1 MTADNGCFDTGWFFE
16 VYQQLGEKN
25 FARLYKAAKYIAD
38 GSKHTRARKYADAAT
53 GKVDRDE
60 LEKVIEDKR
69 NKDLL
74 MSYGLIPMKDIQDSL
89 HRYEFL
95 QKFLK
100 ESKKFG
106 AQRRQSEAKAV
117 EYALKNMATTA
128 GYSDELRLTLAMET
142 ELVNSS
148 RKFFDG
154 VVIGD
159 YTAQIQVEPDGKSS
173 LVLMKK
179 GKTIKSVPAA
189 LKKDEAFIEIKEFA
203 AKLKSQYSRCV
214 AMFERAMEEEEVYS
228 LGELNGLCA
237 NPVTAGILNRL
248 VFVGAEAEEKDGSA
262 DGSVNG
268 NADLPA
274 DTRLLV
280 AHPSTLRKMGLL
292 AVYQRLFFE
301 KQKETGLKQPFKQV
315 FREFYV
321 KLEEE
326 KDALDSRMFA
336 GYQIQ
341 PKKTVAA
348 LKGRRWVADYDEGLQ
363 KIFFRQDITA
373 TIYALADWFS
383 PADTESPTLEFVS
396 FYDRKTHKQK
406 KLKEVPDILYSE
418 VMRDVDLAV
427 SVAHVGG
434 VDPET
439 SHSTIEMRRAIFA
452 FNMELFGITNVTF
465 EGTHAF
471 IKGTL
476 DNYSVQL
483 GSGVIHKESGGMVN
497 ILPVHSQQRGKIF
510 LPFIDEDP
518 KTAEILSKILL
529 LAEDQK
535 IKDPYILEQ
544 LR

>member
-1 MTADNGCFDTGWFFE
+1 MPGTETAEDLKKAVKAAKVSQDRLIEVAMYAPQWMEMTEQVLGMEGFTSGCYYFMAHMNERFDDRRKAMIARYTPLSAEELNNGCFDTGWFFE

-154 VVIGD
+154 VGIGD

-173 LVLMKK
+173 LVLIKK

-214 AMFERAMEEEEVYS
+214 AM
-228 LGELNGLCA
+228 
-237 NPVTAGILNRL
+237 
-248 VFVGAEAEEKDGSA
+248 
-262 DGSVNG
+262 
-268 NADLPA
+268 
-274 DTRLLV
+274 
-280 AHPSTLRKMGLL
+280 
-292 AVYQRLFFE
+292 
-301 KQKETGLKQPFKQV
+301 
-315 FREFYV
+315 
-321 KLEEE
+321 
-326 KDALDSRMFA
+326 
-336 GYQIQ
+336 
-341 PKKTVAA
+341 
-348 LKGRRWVADYDEGLQ
+348 
-363 KIFFRQDITA
+363 
-373 TIYALADWFS
+373 
-383 PADTESPTLEFVS
+383 
-396 FYDRKTHKQK
+396 
-406 KLKEVPDILYSE
+406 
-418 VMRDVDLAV
+418 
-427 SVAHVGG
+427 
-434 VDPET
+434 
-439 SHSTIEMRRAIFA
+439 
-452 FNMELFGITNVTF
+452 
-465 EGTHAF
+465 
-471 IKGTL
+471 
-476 DNYSVQL
+476 
-483 GSGVIHKESGGMVN
+483 
-497 ILPVHSQQRGKIF
+497 
-510 LPFIDEDP
+510 
-518 KTAEILSKILL
+518 
-529 LAEDQK
+529 
-535 IKDPYILEQ
+535 
-544 LR
+544 